1 VHPPTVIAAPQATY
15 RLQLWS
21 GFPCEKAA
29 AISDYLAELGVSH
42 LYASP
47 FLQAA
52 PGSTHGYDVA
62 DPTRVS
68 RDIGGIEACNRLC
81 LNLEKNNLGLVL
93 DIVPNHMDIESPD
106 NVWWADVLRNGR
118 ASRFASFFDIDW
130 NSPNEKL
137 RDKVLVPVLG
147 DHFGRIIEKGEVKV
161 ERSGADF
168 FVRYYEHIMP
178 VAPETLERVFERA
191 AENAQSD
198 LLAFVADALADS
210 SDMPFASEQQRLR
223 RERRHRVLLSLVR
236 HLFDKTDIVT
246 AVDAAV
252 KEINRN
258 PDALEQFLDRQH
270 YRLAWWRTADTELNY
285 RRFFNITNLAGVR
298 VEDENVF
305 QQSHALIL
313 GWVRD
318 GRVDGLRIDHP
329 DGLRKPEQYLARLRA
344 AAPKTW
350 IVVEKI
356 LDPHE
361 PLPPSWTVQGTTGYD
376 FMNRVAGLFVD
387 PDAEQLLTDF
397 YGDFTLE
404 PTSYIAVLRE
414 KKQLILQRTFGAEL
428 DRLANLLSNICERHR
443 RHRDY
448 ARSELLDAIRELVVA
463 FPVYRS
469 YVRPETG
476 EITQTDANYIRNAVE
491 TAKVFRSDLDP
502 ELFDFILDIL
512 TLRRHGQ
519 QEEDFVLRF
528 QQFTGPVMAKGAEDT
543 AFYCYNRLI
552 SLNEVG
558 GDPGQFG
565 IGAEEFHGVC
575 RQMQQNWP
583 TTMLATST
591 HDSKRSEDVR
601 ARINL
606 ITEIPEEWRQAVE
619 QWAQINQKHKR
630 SGVPDRNTEY
640 FLYQT
645 LLGAWPIETERVLA
659 SMEKA
664 TREAKLRTSW
674 KDPNPMYDERFR
686 EFITSILDDNEFVR
700 SLESFVA
707 PLVEPGRIGS
717 LAQILVKFTAPGVP
731 DIYQGNEI
739 WNLALVD
746 PDNRRPVDY
755 NLRRDLLSQLD
766 RMTTEQILQNM
777 DSGIPKLF
785 VTQRTLKLR
794 AKIPHAF
801 GEKATY
807 EPVKTRGEKADHLIA
822 FQRSG
827 RVITAIP
834 RLVLKLDG
842 DWKNTILALPPG
854 NWKNQFTGET
864 HSAGELPA
872 ATLFQKFPVA
882 LLTKE
887 AE

>member
-1 VHPPTVIAAPQATY
+1 MAAPPAIVPPRATY
-15 RLQLWS
+15 RLQLWAE
-21 GFPCEKAA
+21 FPCEKAS

-42 LYASP
+42 IYASP

-52 PGSTHGYDVA
+52 PGSTHGYDVT

-68 RDIGGIEACNRLC
+68 QDLGGVEACNRLC

-137 RDKVLVPVLG
+137 REKVLIPILG
-147 DHFGRIIEKGEVKV
+147 DHFGRVIEKGEVKI
-161 ERSGADF
+161 ERTGTDF
-168 FVRYYEHIMP
+168 FVRYYERTLP
-178 VAPETLERVFERA
+178 VAPETLDRVFERA
-191 AENAQSD
+191 ADTAQSD

-210 SDMPFASEQQRLR
+210 ADMPFASGKQRLR

-236 HLFDKTDIVT
+236 QLLEMPDVVQAI
-246 AVDAAV
+246 DAAV
-252 KEINRN
+252 HELNRD
-258 PDALEQFLDRQH
+258 PDALEKFLDRQH
-270 YRLAWWRTADTELNY
+270 YRLAWWRTGDTELNY
-285 RRFFNITNLAGVR
+285 RRFFNITNLAGLR

-318 GRVDGLRIDHP
+318 GRIDGLRIDHP
-329 DGLRKPEQYLARLRA
+329 DGLRKPQQYLARLRT

-356 LDPHE
+356 LDLHE
-361 PLPPSWTVQGTTGYD
+361 PLPTAWPVQGTTGYD
-376 FMNRVAGLFVD
+376 FMNRVAALFVD
-387 PDAEQLLTDF
+387 PEAEQPLTDF
-397 YGDFTLE
+397 YGEFTLE

-476 EITQTDANYIRNAVE
+476 EISQTDANYIRAAVE
-491 TAKVFRSDLDP
+491 TAKVFRSDLDA

-558 GDPGQFG
+558 GDPGRFG
-565 IGAEEFHGVC
+565 MSTEEFHQVC
-575 RQMQQNWP
+575 REMQHDWP

-606 ITEIPEEWRQAVE
+606 ITEMPYQWLEAVE
-619 QWAQINQKHKR
+619 RWARINQQHKR

-645 LLGAWPIETERVLA
+645 LMGAWPIETERVLA

-674 KDPNPMYDERFR
+674 KDPNPMYDERFKEFLTDILR
-686 EFITSILDDNEFVR
+686 DPEFIKDLETFV
-700 SLESFVA
+700 E
-707 PLVEPGRIGS
+707 PLVEPGRISS
-717 LAQILVKFTAPGVP
+717 LAQVLIKFTAPGVP

-739 WNLALVD
+739 WNLVLVD

-755 NLRRDLLSQLD
+755 DLRRALLSRLD
-766 RMTTEQILQNM
+766 GMSPAQVMQNM
-777 DSGIPKLF
+777 DHGLPKLF
-785 VTQRTLKLR
+785 LTQRALKLR
-794 AKIPHAF
+794 AKMPYAF
-801 GEKATY
+801 AEKASYAPIETSGEKA
-807 EPVKTRGEKADHLIA
+807 GHLVA
-822 FQRSG
+822 FQRSD
-827 RVITAIP
+827 RVITAVP
-834 RLVLKLDG
+834 RLIIKLNG
-842 DWKNTILALPPG
+842 DWKNTAITLPPG
-854 NWKNQFTGET
+854 SWKNEFTGEIYQ
-864 HSAGELPA
+864 AANLPA
-872 ATLFQKFPVA
+872 AILFKNFPVA
-882 LLTKE
+882 LLVKE
-887 AE
+887 TP